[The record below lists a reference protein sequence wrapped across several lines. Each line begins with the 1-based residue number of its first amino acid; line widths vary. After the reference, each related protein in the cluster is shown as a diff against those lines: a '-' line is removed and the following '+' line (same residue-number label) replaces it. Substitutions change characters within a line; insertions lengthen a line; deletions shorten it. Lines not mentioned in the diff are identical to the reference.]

1 MMKPFTALAVVLLA
15 LIAFG
20 HLLRVLAGWELV
32 IAQRA
37 CPLGVWRAGDHAMA
51 RGEANRGPRHS

>member
-1 MMKPFTALAVVLLA
+1 
-15 LIAFG
+15 
-20 HLLRVLAGWELV
+20 V